1 LEKENAAQFENTDNK
16 SSITDNTDI
25 VQNQISEN
33 KEQDNTGEDINLAR
47 DRTFNKELSDLV
59 TRIRSNEPQEK
70 TEPKTPKEITDDE
83 LLRLYHK
90 LYYKAVNLAG
100 VEKINSD
107 LNPFELY
114 KESSSDDLTNL
125 IYAEMNNLQMED
137 FAILVY
143 NLEKKCY
150 ISYTNHI
157 NDLKENN
164 IIIDSLEGLY
174 TNILVNKNGIVLDHQ
189 SIERNLYLKKRFGL
203 NKSIYFISFNSFFK
217 DFYNDA
223 DFDKK
228 NDFPDYLLPILLI
241 QLKENIKE
249 HQKNFIFN
257 KIKNKLSVYFFLL
270 YKKILL
276 ETQNYNNSSQQGLF
290 NFIDYTY
297 RKYSRYDDYLCCII
311 KLRNYINI
319 EYLVIFKYFLIKLE
333 KKLTDKTTI
342 SRIEKDKLIIFT
354 QKSKKKILD
363 DIVDDFNKLHG
374 NIFNVRIIMNDEN
387 NKNNYTLRNIK
398 EQMVK

>member
-1 LEKENAAQFENTDNK
+1 LEKENAAQFENTENK
-16 SSITDNTDI
+16 SSITDDKEI
-25 VQNQISEN
+25 IQDQISEN
-33 KEQDNTGEDINLAR
+33 KEQNNTGEDINLAR

-70 TEPKTPKEITDDE
+70 IEPKTPKEITDDE
-83 LLRLYHK
+83 LLMLYHK

-100 VEKINSD
+100 IDKINSD
-107 LNPFELY
+107 LNPFDLY
-114 KESSSDDLTNL
+114 KESSSDDLADL
-125 IYAEMNNLQMED
+125 IYTEMKNLQMEE
-137 FAILVY
+137 FAVLVY

-150 ISYTNHI
+150 LSYTNHI
-157 NDLKENN
+157 NNLNENN
-164 IIIDSLEGLY
+164 IVIDSLEGLY
-174 TNILVNKNGIVLDHQ
+174 TNIIENKNGIVLDHQ

-241 QLKENIKE
+241 ELKENIKE
-249 HQKNFIFN
+249 HQKKSIYN
-257 KIKNKLSVYFFLL
+257 KIKNKLTIYFFLL

-276 ETQNYNNSSQQGLF
+276 ETQNYSYSSQHTLF

-297 RKYSRYDDYLCCII
+297 RKYSGHDDYLCCII

-319 EYLVIFKYFLIKLE
+319 EYLAVFKYLLIKLE

-363 DIVDDFNKLHG
+363 DILDDFNKLHG
-374 NIFNVRIIMNDEN
+374 NVFNVRIIMNDEN
-387 NKNNYTLRNIK
+387 SKSNYILRNIK
-398 EQMVK
+398 EQIVK